1 MTKKTF
7 AHTMLWIA
15 AVPLIAFM
23 AWRTIMLVNLSL
35 PGDAW
40 YFGIAAVGAIEMGV
54 FVWAMLYRWYA
65 LDNPAQ
71 RVICILMMFVSM
83 LGSVTA
89 FFTETFIQASRNGNS
104 AKVDAALI
112 TIAIW
117 VVSSVIALNA
127 IAGVLFFVLEITEH
141 APKQPDMQY
150 RIKDVTPEQP
160 SQIGTQKEIS
170 TSHQLPPIDRE
181 RYKDFFTLT
190 ALRQP
195 VRLRKTNKK

>member
-127 IAGVLFFVLEITEH
+127 IGNYRTRTQTTGHAVPHQRRNTRTTITDWNT
-141 APKQPDMQY
+141 KRDKYQP
-150 RIKDVTPEQP
+150 P
-160 SQIGTQKEIS
+160 
-170 TSHQLPPIDRE
+170 
-181 RYKDFFTLT
+181 T
-190 ALRQP
+190 A
-195 VRLRKTNKK
+195 TN